1 MTNRNAETL
10 THLYAART
18 ALTAYRQSLD
28 QANAATQPSAKLT
41 ALYTARDRHTDY
53 LAALKRGDYVYRDG
67 KGSINTKLGFDFE
80 KTVADS
86 GADKWDVWQKIEPLA
101 AGDVTAIG
109 NTLQT
114 VFPDFIE
121 GWRLQLVSAI
131 NTILQARFPELPTA
145 VLPTWVGRDFVYAV
159 IARAELETYVQ
170 NQTTAFPTLLE
181 TAITPEFQTAVRDWY
196 LLKIRGLVGSTFL
209 VPNVVNVVDLGAGY
223 RYLVDGQVTAANLD
237 GLTQRLV
244 QPAASA
250 LKLELRQAM
259 NMALKN
265 TIIARVN
272 EMVGFEYTGAF
283 GEEALPT
290 LVNGVLTPWTDQS
303 VSARALYEN
312 VPFRYRRFQ
321 AALKA
326 IQLANQGSRGD
337 TSDGNVDGIQ
347 FPNVGT
353 DSARFISFC
362 LRAGGIPMMTTGIIN
377 TCDPDVSVG
386 WCVAPPLTDLGAFRD
401 NLIWRNHNE
410 TNTVEDTDTPVD
422 LPNDARLAG
431 FLLGNP
437 NVLGGGITLFYNI
450 NNQFVSNTASGVE
463 KYKTISID
471 QVIGLNSNSD
481 TYFPSGYPLSEI
493 LEDRKYAE
501 IATNLGAVAGQIAF
515 MNVGD
520 YVVTRGT
527 QSAHGFIITG
537 RQAAVKCVGSPAS
550 GTPLSQ
556 LDVLYVADLPG
567 TQDGDPRPFYCTR
580 IPEDF
585 GDEFSFFDFY
595 WWYFIKVPDLWL
607 ISFDRLYPDPLPRNN
622 I

>member
-181 TAITPEFQTAVRDWY
+181 TAITLEFQTAVRDWY
-196 LLKIRGLVGSTFL
+196 LLKTRGLVGSTFL
-209 VPNVVNVVDLGAGY
+209 VPNVVNAVDLGAGY
-223 RYLVDGQVTAANLD
+223 RYLVDGQVTAENLD

-250 LKLELRQAM
+250 LTLELRQAM
-259 NMALKN
+259 NTASKN
-265 TIIARVN
+265 TIIARVS

-312 VPFRYRRFQ
+312 VPFRYRRSQ

-326 IQLANQGSRGD
+326 IELAAAGD
-337 TSDGNVDGIQ
+337 RNSQSTGLLDGIQ
-347 FPNVGT
+347 FQAGIGT
-353 DSARFISFC
+353 DSARFISLS
-362 LRAGGIPMMTTGIIN
+362 LRAGGIPMVTTGN
-377 TCDPDVSVG
+377 VGECDANMAVG
-386 WCVAPPLTDLGAFRD
+386 WCVSPPPLGSTQFQD
-401 NLIWRNHNE
+401 NPVWRNHNGTTAPE
-410 TNTVEDTDTPVD
+410 SITTPVNLSTDT
-422 LPNDARLAG
+422 RLAA

-437 NVLGGGITLFYNI
+437 DILGAGISIYHHI
-450 NNQFVSNTASGVE
+450 NEQYLSSTDNYETF
-463 KYKTISID
+463 SID
-471 QVIGLNSNSD
+471 QVIGKNSLGN
-481 TYFPSGYPLSEI
+481 TYYPQGFPSNEV
-493 LEDRKYAE
+493 LENGKYAE
-501 IATNLGAVAGQIAF
+501 IGVNLSNVANEVAF
-515 MNVGD
+515 LSIGD
-520 YVVTRGT
+520 YIVTRGG
-527 QSAHGFIITG
+527 SPHGFVIT
-537 RQAAVKCVGSPAS
+537 ALHTAVKCVGGSDS
-550 GTPLSQ
+550 GTEIVQ
-556 LDVLYVADLPG
+556 MDVPHVADLPG

-580 IPEDF
+580 IPEDYN
-585 GDEFSFFDFY
+585 DPLSFFDFY
-595 WWYFIKVPDLWL
+595 WWYFIIVPDLWL
-607 ISFDRLYPDPLPRNN
+607 ILFDRLYPDPLPRVTN
-622 I
+622 